1 MDNLELVKK
10 LITEKLQDAKVEVTD
25 MTGTRDHLE
34 ILVAS
39 DAFAGKSLLQQH
51 QVVMDILREALSGP
65 VHAVKLKTMTKDRYQ
80 TTAKG

>member
-10 LITEKLQDAKVEVTD
+10 LITEKLQDSVVEVVD

-39 DAFAGKSLLQQH
+39 DAFTGKSLLQQH
-51 QVVMDILREALSGP
+51 QTVMDILRESLAGP
-65 VHAVKLKTMTKDRYQ
+65 VHAVKLKTMTKERFHQ
-80 TTAKG
+80 LAKG